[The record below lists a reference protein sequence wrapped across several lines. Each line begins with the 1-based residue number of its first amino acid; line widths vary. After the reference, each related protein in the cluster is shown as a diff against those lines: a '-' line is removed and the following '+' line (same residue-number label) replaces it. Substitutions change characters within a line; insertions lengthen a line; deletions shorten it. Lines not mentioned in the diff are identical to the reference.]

1 MTNTLQSRLP
11 ALLPLSTLALFSA
24 IQANAAS
31 LAISQVPLYL
41 GGTVEPNIMFVLD
54 DSGSMDWSFMPDDI
68 YSYHNTKRAKS
79 SYYNK
84 IYYDPTATYLPPLD
98 QDGVSLGN
106 SSFTAA
112 WKDGYSGSRATNTV
126 DLSSSFRPTW
136 YYAGYSNEY
145 SASAQAAFYYVFDS
159 TNSNCNGSATDDDC
173 YDLVRVSATSGPGGT
188 DERTNFANWYSYYR
202 DRMSAAK
209 AGVSRAFA
217 QQGTGLRIGYGRIN
231 KGSANVDG
239 LSTSTLERGVRDFSD
254 KDAFGTVTNNRK
266 QFFDWLFAQQ
276 PTGNTPLR
284 RALDAAGDYYEWKD
298 SRGAASTTP
307 GISGGKDLS
316 CRQNFT
322 ILTTDGY
329 WNSSSAATSGARQNN
344 DGNNGPTITGP
355 NSASYQYTPVGP
367 FKDNWSDSLAD
378 IAMYYWNRDL
388 RSDLDNNVPVSTDD
402 PAFWQHMVT
411 FGVGL
416 GVEGTISPSA
426 AFAAIA
432 TKTDPGWPDPNA
444 TNPAKI
450 DDLLHASLNGRGEFF
465 SAKDPQTFANAL
477 AATLATINARTSSA
491 ATVSASSTR
500 LSTDTLVFQALFD
513 SGNWSGDMLAFEI
526 DQVPSSP
533 TYLQPKATP
542 KWQAKNRIPA
552 FGARSLFTYNASN
565 HTGIGFSWANLNSTQ
580 QAALGS
586 SMLLDWIR
594 GDQSRE
600 KNNGGTYRNRKTVMG
615 DVINSSPTYA
625 STADYG
631 YGFAASLTTAE
642 RSAYR
647 ARRASSNFINREGIL
662 LFGGNDG
669 IFRGLDG
676 ASGTELF
683 GYVPDTIIPSLP
695 DLADPDYTHRYYV
708 DGSPR
713 LADALIRGNWRSVV
727 ISSTGAGGKGYFA
740 LMLDNVLDKSIRKLQ
755 TSDILWEISNT
766 TTFDGTTFPYAELGH
781 AIGQAAIGR
790 TESGQWVAIIGNGYN
805 STSQTARLFV
815 IDLETGKKLL
825 ELDTK
830 IGSAATPTGLATPL
844 AVDADQNGSIDLV
857 YAGDI
862 QGNLWKFDFTS
873 KTQNSWKIAFS
884 GKPLFQAH
892 DASNNSQPITTKPT
906 AGFHPDGGLMLYFG
920 TGKYFETGD
929 NTDISLQSL
938 YAVRDECGLGT
949 TGTGC
954 NGITTTSKVTRGNL
968 LQQTI
973 DYQGLQSFSGNSWE
987 IRQFSKNQATTTHRG
1002 FYVDLAYQAT
1012 FNGERVLATPILW
1025 SDRVIFITAIPDNDV
1040 CAGGGDSWIIE
1051 LSPFSGGRT
1060 DFSVFDLAKDGS
1072 YGNINNYNNKVVS
1085 GRKIIGGMIG
1095 GDGGIGQIDAGGGK
1109 RLKIG
1114 STASGKLDTSIQQ
1127 SDGSQRISWRQIQ

>member
-1 MTNTLQSRLP
+1 MNAPR
-11 ALLPLSTLALFSA
+11 ALLKGVAMNNTPPKALTPIAAAVIAACAFGQPTQS
-24 IQANAAS
+24 QAAS

-112 WKDGYSGSRATNTV
+112 WKDGYSSSRATNTV

-355 NSASYQYTPVGP
+355 NSASYQYAPVGP
-367 FKDNWSDSLAD
+367 FKDNWNNSLAD

-388 RSDLDNNVPVSTDD
+388 RNDLDNNVPVSTDD

-416 GVEGTISPSA
+416 GVEGTISSTA

-465 SAKDPQTFANAL
+465 SAQDPQTFANAL

-491 ATVSASSTR
+491 ATVAANSTR
-500 LSTDTLVFQALFD
+500 LSTNTLLFQARFD
-513 SGNWSGDMLAFEI
+513 SGTWTGDMLAYKI
-526 DQVPSSP
+526 DVNTGDPDTTP
-533 TYLQPKATP
+533 AWKAS
-542 KWQAKNRIPA
+542 QQIPP
-552 FGARSLFTYNASN
+552 FLTRSLFTINPTNGQGIPFAWASLAASQK
-565 HTGIGFSWANLNSTQ
+565 TALNSDST
-580 QAALGS
+580 
-586 SMLLDWIR
+586 LLDWVR
-594 GDQSRE
+594 GDQSKE
-600 KNNGGTYRNRKTVMG
+600 ASNNGPFRTRKSIMG
-615 DVINSSPTYA
+615 DVVNSDPAFVKTE
-625 STADYG
+625 DYG
-631 YGFAASLTTAE
+631 YSLAGSLSASE
-642 RSAYR
+642 RSAYIS
-647 ARRASSNFINREGIL
+647 RRVSNTFLNRKGA
-662 LFGGNDG
+662 LFFGANDG
-669 IFRGLDG
+669 IFRGLDSDTG
-676 ASGTELF
+676 RELF
-683 GYVPDTIIPSLP
+683 GYIPNNVMSGLP
-695 DLADPDYTHRYYV
+695 TLADPKYTHRYYV
-708 DGSPR
+708 DGAPKVG
-713 LADALIRGNWRSVV
+713 DALINGNWKTVLV
-727 ISSTGAGGKGYFA
+727 GSTGAGGKAYFA
-740 LMLDNVLDKSIRKLQ
+740 LNVENAHSFGA
-755 TSDILWEISNT
+755 SDVLWEVSDT
-766 TTFDGTTFPYAELGH
+766 TTGFGELGYTL
-781 AIGQAAIGR
+781 GQASIGR
-790 TESGQWVAIIGNGYN
+790 TESGDWVAIFGNGYN
-805 STSQTARLFV
+805 SAAQKAQLFV
-815 IDLETGKKLL
+815 VNLSTGALIRKIDTGAG
-825 ELDTK
+825 T
-830 IGSAATPTGLATPL
+830 AATPNGLATP
-844 AVDADQNGSIDLV
+844 VVIDSDQNGSIDLV
-857 YAGDI
+857 YAGDLH
-862 QGNLWKFDFTS
+862 GNLWKFDFTGS
-873 KTQNSWKIAFS
+873 SNSNWKVAFG
-884 GKPLFQAH
+884 GKPLFKANDGGNTPQA
-892 DASNNSQPITTKPT
+892 QPITAKVQVSK
-906 AGFHPDGGLMLYFG
+906 HPSKGLMVYFG
-920 TGKYFETGD
+920 TGKYFESGD
-929 NTDISLQSL
+929 NTDLAKQTL
-938 YAVRDECGLGT
+938 YGVQDECGIGVS
-949 TGTGC
+949 GTGC
-954 NGITTTSKVTRGNL
+954 GSISTASKVTRSDL
-968 LQQTI
+968 LVQSIT
-973 DYQGLQSFSGNSWE
+973 YEGSQSFNGNVWE
-987 IRQFSKNQATTTHRG
+987 IRQFSQNTPTVNHRG
-1002 FYVDLAYQAT
+1002 FLVDLVPPSKIQE
-1012 FNGERVLATPILW
+1012 GERILTDPILW
-1025 SDRVIFITAIPDNDV
+1025 KDRIIYVSSIPDDDA
-1040 CAGGGDSWIIE
+1040 CAGGGSSWIIE
-1051 LSPFSGGRT
+1051 LAPYTGGRT
-1060 DFSVFDLAKDGS
+1060 EHSVFDLSRDGT
-1072 YGNINNYNNKVVS
+1072 YGSSNEYNNKVVS
-1085 GRKIIGGMIG
+1085 GRRVVGGMIKSL
-1095 GDGGIGQIDAGGGK
+1095 GQVRDTGGK
-1109 RLKIG
+1109 THKYG
-1114 STASGKLDTSIQQ
+1114 STSTGTIDRSTQQ
-1127 SDGSQRISWRQIQ
+1127 SDGSRRISWRQLQ